1 MLNAT
6 QSNTKK
12 MVTLSMLSAISVIL
26 VMLIRLPWP
35 GAVFL
40 EYDFADVPIL
50 IATLMYGPYA
60 GFLVTFVV
68 SVIQGVTVSAS
79 SGIIGIIMHILA
91 TGFYVLISGFIY
103 KRANNTKG
111 LAVALLFGAM
121 VSTLTML
128 LWNVWFTP
136 IFMGVPAKAVV
147 NMLVPVML
155 PFNLIKTVANG
166 VIAGFSYVFLKK
178 VNVF

>member
-1 MLNAT
+1 MLNAR
-6 QSNTKK
+6 QLNTKK

-50 IATLMYGPYA
+50 IATLIYGPCA
-60 GFLVTFVV
+60 GVLVTLVV
-68 SVIQGVTVSAS
+68 SVIQGITVSAS

-103 KRANNTKG
+103 RRVRNIRG
-111 LAVALLFGAM
+111 LAVALIFGAM
-121 VSTLTML
+121 VSTLIML

-155 PFNLIKTVANG
+155 PFNLIKTMANG
-166 VIAGFSYVFLKK
+166 VIVFVLYMLLRKLRI
-178 VNVF
+178 V